1 MNGEAG
7 AEESAVA
14 DDLIG
19 HLVQTTPLSAGV
31 AARVVA
37 EVVHHFSEP
46 VDSFVRRRHREL
58 QEAGRA
64 NPEIFR
70 QISAELAG
78 RRFAAPEL
86 SERQLRRMV
95 YG

>member
-1 MNGEAG
+1 M
-7 AEESAVA
+7 EETALV
-14 DDLIG
+14 DDLVG
-19 HLVQTTPLSAGV
+19 HLVQTTQLSAGM

-46 VDSFVRRRHREL
+46 VEAFVRRRHREL
-58 QEAGRA
+58 QAGGRA

-70 QISAELAG
+70 QISGELAG
-78 RRFAAPEL
+78 RCFAAPEL